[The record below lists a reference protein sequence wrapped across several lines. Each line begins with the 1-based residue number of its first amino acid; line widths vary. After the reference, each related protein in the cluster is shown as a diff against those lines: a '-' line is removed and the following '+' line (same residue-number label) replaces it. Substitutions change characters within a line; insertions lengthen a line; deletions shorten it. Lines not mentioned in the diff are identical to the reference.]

1 VWDPGVWDL
10 GVWDLGACREVSLVT
25 VAPVHDS
32 EWRLI
37 ASLLRPHRRAL
48 AGYGAVLAVAAGLA
62 LGGSLLLARF
72 VDLAVDRAPTSELVA
87 VIVGYI
93 AVGLAA
99 SVVTV
104 VVTWRSITLAWRI
117 TDSLRHELAHHV
129 LHADLAFH
137 RDRTP
142 GELVTRVDADVT
154 AMTQFLSQVVAR
166 IVAIAVLA
174 VAAVVV
180 LAVVEPVLAAP
191 LALGIGAIALVT
203 WVQRD
208 SATALTAAEREA
220 EAEVMAVTE
229 QTLAGADDL
238 AALGAGA
245 YGTARL
251 GLRSAVLVHA
261 TGRRVRAQMRV
272 QAAIRTTIVAAEAF
286 VVGVGAWAAYRG
298 WISIGAVFLGDRF
311 VAVVRQPVENLT
323 WRLQDAQGAA
333 GAARRVLDLLA
344 ERREVAR
351 GGEPLPPG
359 PVDVVF
365 EGVELAY
372 DDEESEALAVH
383 RIDLRLPAGRSLGL
397 IGRSG
402 SGKTSIARL
411 ALRLVAPTSGR
422 VLVGGR
428 DLATLDEDELRARV
442 TAVPQDV
449 QLFPGT
455 VRDNVTLFAAH
466 DDAAVV
472 DGLVGV
478 GLGPWLAALPAGLD
492 ARLGGDGDHPDG
504 PDARAGLSAGQAQLL
519 AMARALLHRPDVVV
533 LDEATSRVDPET
545 QRAIAQATATLVRG
559 RTCLMIAHRLE
570 TLEVCD
576 DIAVMADGR
585 LVEHG
590 PRVELAAD
598 PSSRYA
604 QLLALGVEDLEVA
617 P

>member
-1 VWDPGVWDL
+1 
-10 GVWDLGACREVSLVT
+10 VT
-25 VAPVHDS
+25 VTARYGDAVHDS

-72 VDLAVDRAPTSELVA
+72 VDLAVDRAPTSDLVV
-87 VIVGYI
+87 VIAGYI
-93 AVGLAA
+93 AVGLGA

-154 AMTQFLSQVVAR
+154 SMTQFLSQVVAR

-180 LAVVEPVLAAP
+180 LAVVEPVLALP
-191 LALGIGAIALVT
+191 LALGIAAIAWVT

-261 TGRRVRAQMRV
+261 TGRRVRSQMRV
-272 QAAIRTTIVAAEAF
+272 QAVIRTTIVAAEAF
-286 VVGVGAWAAYRG
+286 VVGVGAWAAHRG

-311 VAVVRQPVENLT
+311 VAVVRQPVEQLT

-351 GGEPLPPG
+351 GGEHLPPG

-365 EGVELAY
+365 QGVELAY
-372 DDEESEALAVH
+372 DDEEGEALAVH

-422 VLVGGR
+422 VLVGGC
-428 DLATLDEDELRARV
+428 DLATVDEDDLRARV

-455 VRDNVTLFAAH
+455 VRDNVTLFAAR
-466 DDAAVV
+466 DDAEVV
-472 DGLVGV
+472 DALVAV

-492 ARLGGDGDHPDG
+492 ARLGGDGDHA
-504 PDARAGLSAGQAQLL
+504 DADVRAGLSAGQAQLL

-545 QRAIAQATATLVRG
+545 QRAIAHATAALVRG

-570 TLEVCD
+570 TLAVCD
-576 DIAVMADGR
+576 DIAVMAGGR